1 MKFLK
6 DKVEEIRPLFEEG
19 GKYEKFYFLYE
30 AQETLFF
37 QPKHTAGIK
46 GAHIRDAN
54 DMKRMMVTVIA
65 ALIPCLLFG
74 MWNVGDQHF
83 ANIGA
88 AAINEFLLE
97 NGALPGFMD
106 RFIFGAIK
114 TLPIIAVSY
123 AVGLGIEFVFATI
136 RRHPVAE
143 GFLVSGMLIPL
154 VCPPTIPLWQVGIAT
169 AFAVVLGKEV
179 FGGTGMNLL
188 NPALTARAFLFF
200 SYSGQISGDEVWV
213 AVDGFSGPTPLAM
226 GANIMKNLGSTDVD
240 NIAVLT
246 NSQNLLDGLNFQD
259 LFFGFIPGCIG
270 ETSALMCL
278 IGAGLL
284 IVTGVG
290 SWRIMLSMLIGGAV
304 MAYFLE
310 SVIDIHFFG
319 SENWVY
325 HLVTGGF
332 AFGLVF
338 MATDPV
344 SAAHTTMGKYFYG
357 FLAGLLAI
365 LIRVANPAYPEGV
378 MLAIL
383 LMNVVAPTI
392 DYMVVSSNKNR
403 RLKRVKVG

>member
-6 DKVEEIRPLFEEG
+6 DKIKEIRPLFEKG

-30 AQETLFF
+30 AHETLFF
-37 QPKHTAGIK
+37 QPNHTAGIK

-54 DMKRMMVTVIA
+54 DMKRMMVTVIV

-83 ANIGA
+83 LNLGEAGA
-88 AAINEFLLE
+88 E
-97 NGALPGFMD
+97 NASFID
-106 RFIFGAIK
+106 KFIFGAIK
-114 TLPIIAVSY
+114 TVPIIAVSY
-123 AVGLGIEFVFATI
+123 IVGLGIEFTFATI
-136 RRHPVAE
+136 RRHSVAE

-154 VCPPTIPLWQVGIAT
+154 ICPPTIPLWQVAIAT
-169 AFAVVLGKEV
+169 AFAVILGKEV

-213 AVDGFSGPTPLAM
+213 AGVDGFSGPTPLAM
-226 GANIMKNLGSTDVD
+226 GANIMKNAGSADVD
-240 NIAVLT
+240 NIAVLE
-246 NSQNLLDGLNFQD
+246 NSQELLGQLDFSD
-259 LFFGFIPGCIG
+259 MFFGFIPGCIG

-278 IGAGLL
+278 LGAGLL
-284 IVTGVG
+284 IATGIG
-290 SWRIMLSMLIGGAV
+290 SWRIMLSMLVGGAL
-304 MAYFLE
+304 MAFFLE
-310 SVIDIHFFG
+310 SVMDINFFG
-319 SENWVY
+319 AENWTY

-344 SAAHTTMGKYFYG
+344 SAAHTTMGKYVYG
-357 FLAGLLAI
+357 LLAGLLAI

-383 LMNVVAPTI
+383 LMNVIAPTI
-392 DYMVVSSNKNR
+392 DYMVVSSNKKR
-403 RLKRVKVG
+403 RLNRVKVG